1 MSRKRYAISQ
11 DIRFTDRD
19 HMSASASPIYVLAKV
34 YEHTH
39 INLIIIF
46 LFSYFLQC
54 LFISSLRYVTLRYVT
69 LNVSMSSKSEFLGVV

>member
-1 MSRKRYAISQ
+1 MSWKRYAISQ

-46 LFSYFLQC
+46 LFSSMSIYQQPA
-54 LFISSLRYVTLRYVT
+54 LRYVTLRYVKCEH
-69 LNVSMSSKSEFLGVV
+69 VFEK